1 MCSPIPSPGAHACS
15 RYNIDNVGSEG
26 GEPGVLP
33 AFASGQDGFLASL
46 RTRGIMDETYH
57 QALAFCQRSTREEG
71 LDRALQYRGRRLSA
85 LLVPADVGQV
95 CPPAPH
101 AAVVWLG

>member
-1 MCSPIPSPGAHACS
+1 M
-15 RYNIDNVGSEG
+15 GSEG